1 MKTILFYFSATGNS
15 LTTAWMLAK
24 EWNEC
29 ELVPL
34 ASLNT
39 QEEIVVQ
46 ADTIGFIFPIYYSD
60 MPYIMRQ
67 AISKMHFINTPYIF
81 SICTCRG
88 HYGNI
93 AQRLNALLQERN
105 QFLSLS
111 RHICLPGN
119 SRISS
124 LEQNVVML
132 ALQRENVHTIAQE
145 LINRPV
151 EKYDSETI
159 ITPSPVHHA
168 SNMRGMEAEEICIGC
183 GICEKI
189 CPMENITLT
198 DGKPK
203 FGENCSSCLACF
215 HWCPKEA
222 IWMSKG
228 EKEIQHR
235 FKYHHPEVSLKDILN
250 QKNKTSK

>member
-1 MKTILFYFSATGNS
+1 MTDNDISYEINFYHIILEFMKGTIGGCMKTILFYFSATGNS
-15 LTTAWMLAK
+15 LTTARMLAE

-39 QEEIVVQ
+39 QEEIIVQ
-46 ADTIGFIFPIYYSD
+46 ADTVGFVFPIYYSN

-67 AISKMHFINTPYIF
+67 AISKMHFVNTSYIF

-124 LEQNVVML
+124 LEQNAIML
-132 ALQRENVHTIAQE
+132 ELQHENIHTIA
-145 LINRPV
+145 V
-151 EKYDSETI
+151 ENYYSETI
-159 ITPSPVHHA
+159 LTIKVLCYQLYCFQQL
-168 SNMRGMEAEEICIGC
+168 NIDGC
-183 GICEKI
+183 
-189 CPMENITLT
+189 
-198 DGKPK
+198 
-203 FGENCSSCLACF
+203 
-215 HWCPKEA
+215 
-222 IWMSKG
+222 
-228 EKEIQHR
+228 
-235 FKYHHPEVSLKDILN
+235 
-250 QKNKTSK
+250 